1 MSKINSYSMK
11 VVLIHL
17 LSTYKSTKYQ
27 AKMCF
32 INIGLITLICGKI
45 RIFVLSYL
53 VDKAG
58 IVRQ

>member
-1 MSKINSYSMK
+1 MK
-11 VVLIHL
+11 VVFIHL

-27 AKMCF
+27 AKMYF